1 MKTKLPAPY
10 TGSTP
15 EIELHYKR
23 PVFDSMFS
31 IREAKDACKI
41 LRKTVH
47 PKRWDLKEMFFVI
60 LLTNSN
66 SVLGIAE
73 LGSGTTEAVKV
84 NIKEIFQLA
93 LVSNASALIICHNHP
108 SGKMVISPSD
118 KAITKNIQELANQM
132 GFTLLDHIII
142 TSEDYISFA
151 EEHLL

>member
-1 MKTKLPAPY
+1 MKTHLPVPY
-10 TGSTP
+10 RGSTH

-31 IREAKDACKI
+31 IRNADDACKL
-41 LRKTVH
+41 LRETIH
-47 PKRWDLKEMFFVI
+47 PKRWDLKEMFFII

-93 LVSNASALIICHNHP
+93 LVANATGFIVSHNHP
-108 SGKMVISPSD
+108 SGKLVVSKSD
-118 KAITKNIQELANQM
+118 KAFTKRLQKLSDLM
-132 GFTLLDHIII
+132 GLHLLDHIII
-142 TSEDYISFA
+142 TSEDYVSFA
-151 EEHLL
+151 QENLL